1 MSYGQYRNT
10 GVRRLHTYA
19 EAVAKFES
27 TKPIRGRTDIS
38 KPMYPLGHR
47 HRVDS
52 FWMLKC
58 PLTQDVEMY
67 LYRTPVVTFK
77 PNGNI
82 KIKSDG
88 WDTISSANFIGEVLG
103 ISAYIYDHNLCV
115 AIHNEH
121 GTQHFRVPS
130 NESLTIRRENG
141 RFVYVSGAP
150 DNTVHTVNRKA
161 ANSVRSRYK
170 EFKQYALAMIK
181 LRDGQFSNEE
191 RDAVGLGGG
200 YGNAPYVHINGHTWV
215 YDKFAKTVSQMQQW
229 MSATGED
236 KHNDYYK
243 AFIVFAASFC
253 MCGSTTREAFDAGF
267 NYFTLGLHRD
277 EVLTKEVLP
286 LGVVKKDNYG
296 KYWRRGWAKFWTE
309 ANNVS

>member
-19 EAVAKFES
+19 EAVAKFEN

-58 PLTQDVEMY
+58 PLTQDMEMY
-67 LYRTPVVTFK
+67 LYRTPVVTFQS
-77 PNGNI
+77 NGNI

-88 WDTISSANFIGEVLG
+88 WDTISTANFINEVLG
-103 ISAYIYDHNLCV
+103 ISSYIYDHNLCV
-115 AIHNEH
+115 AFHNEQ

-130 NESLTIRRENG
+130 GESLTIRRENG

-150 DNTVHTVNRKA
+150 NNVIHSVNRKA
-161 ANSVRSRYK
+161 INALRKTYK
-170 EFKQYALAMIK
+170 DFKQYAYAMIK
-181 LRDGQFSNEE
+181 LRDGQFTQEE

-200 YGNAPYVHINGHTWV
+200 YIPDGLTHINGYTWA
-215 YDKFAKTVSQMQQW
+215 YDNFAKTVPQVQAW
-229 MSATGED
+229 MLADHED

-243 AFIVFAASFC
+243 AFIVFAASFGTY
-253 MCGSTTREAFDAGF
+253 GSVTREAFDAGF
-267 NYFTLGLHRD
+267 NYFTLGLHRND
-277 EVLTKEVLP
+277 ALTEEALP
-286 LGVVKKDNYG
+286 VGVVKRDNYG
-296 KYWRRGWAKFWTE
+296 KYWRRGWGKYYAD
-309 ANNVS
+309 